1 MNKEHEIELKNEI
14 AHVFD
19 GVLNEIRIFE
29 MVKDFIHKRYEAI
42 NYTRCCEELPTK
54 ETIISEGEKQIVDWL
69 EENDE
74 REKQAYRIGFR
85 RSFEYVLRLI
95 NK

>member
-14 AHVFD
+14 AHIFD

-42 NYTRCCEELPTK
+42 NYTHYCEELK
-54 ETIISEGEKQIVDWL
+54 DDLQF
-69 EENDE
+69 E
-74 REKQAYRIGFR
+74 RKSSVRVFN
-85 RSFEYVLRLI
+85 
-95 NK
+95 NKTSMWEFI